1 MIVLYNK
8 MSRMEF
14 SNLEIAFMLL
24 LTLSVLPCIHQII
37 VIFIFQCCS
46 NDKHNKKLHHKK

>member
-8 MSRMEF
+8 MSRIEF
-14 SNLEIAFMLL
+14 SNLEIAFMLFITL
-24 LTLSVLPCIHQII
+24 LVLPCIHQII

-46 NDKHNKKLHHKK
+46 NNKHDKKLHH